1 MLHPTPK
8 ENQKFL
14 KPDDFIVSKTDAHGK
29 IIYGNK
35 TFIEMSGYDAHEL
48 FGAPHSILRHPDMPK
63 VVYKLLWDRIQKKE
77 EIFAYVKNL
86 CKDGSYYWVFTNV
99 TVTLNQNSTIR
110 DFHSVRR
117 RASEKALQVI
127 PDIYSQ
133 LLAAERSGGIQSSQ
147 ALLEKTLKDNGV
159 TYDQFILSLQK

>member
-1 MLHPTPK
+1 MQRPTAR

-14 KPDDFIVSKTDAHGK
+14 KPDDFIVSKTDSHGK

-35 TFIEMSGYDAHEL
+35 IFIEMSGYDAHEL
-48 FGAPHSILRHPDMPK
+48 SGAPHSILRHPDMPK
-63 VVYKLLWDRIQKKE
+63 VVFNFLWDRIQKKE

-99 TVTLNQNSTIR
+99 TATLNLNGTIR

-117 RASEKALQVI
+117 KPSDKALKVI
-127 PDIYSQ
+127 PDIYAQ
-133 LLAAERSGGIQSSQ
+133 LLVAERRGGIEASK
-147 ALLEKTLKDNGV
+147 ALLEKILKDSGV
-159 TYDQFILSLQK
+159 SYDQFIFSLQK

>member
-1 MLHPTPK
+1 MQRPIAR

-14 KPDDFIVSKTDAHGK
+14 KPNDFIVSKTDSHGK

-35 TFIEMSGYDAHEL
+35 IFIEMSGYDAHEL
-48 FGAPHSILRHPDMPK
+48 SGAPHSILRHPDMPK
-63 VVYKLLWDRIQKKE
+63 VVFKFLWDRIQQKE

-99 TVTLNQNSTIR
+99 TATLNQNGTIR

-117 RASEKALQVI
+117 KPSDKALKVI
-127 PDIYSQ
+127 PDIYAQ
-133 LLAAERSGGIQSSQ
+133 LLAAERRGGIEASK
-147 ALLEKTLKDNGV
+147 ALLEKTLKDSGV
-159 TYDQFILSLQK
+159 SYDQFIFSLQK

>member
-1 MLHPTPK
+1 MQRPIAR

-14 KPDDFIVSKTDAHGK
+14 KPDDFIVSKTDSHGK

-35 TFIEMSGYDAHEL
+35 IFIEMSGYDAHEL
-48 FGAPHSILRHPDMPK
+48 SGAPHSILRHPDMPK
-63 VVYKLLWDRIQKKE
+63 VVFKFLWDRIQKKE

-99 TVTLNQNSTIR
+99 TATLNHNGTIR

-117 RASEKALQVI
+117 KPSEKALRVI
-127 PDIYSQ
+127 PDIYTQ
-133 LLAAERSGGIQSSQ
+133 LLAAEQRGGIEASK
-147 ALLEKTLKDNGV
+147 ALLEKTLKDSGV
-159 TYDQFILSLQK
+159 SYDQFIFSLQK